1 MSASTLYPE
10 TANPN
15 PAGFVSQNPSPSENP
30 TPSENPG
37 ACENP
42 GPSAPSPQAPPSS
55 PFTDRNRA
63 NAAHSTGPRTEEG
76 KAHSAQNACKHGLSI
91 TSHRILRYEDP
102 AAYASLRESLH
113 AVYNPLSAPEVLAV
127 EDIAQCRWA
136 LRRFDDAEGE
146 LLDYHLSPHPNC
158 IPPGEAPMSPGRALG
173 YSCILE
179 HGEPKPLELPSIE
192 NLLRYRRYWERRHK
206 EALQALD
213 RAQRVRHQQA
223 RDAERREESARK
235 AALAAEKCALA
246 ERRREELHQL
256 RLALAQTKLQ
266 SAQIKLQNDRDQ
278 QARAAAEA
286 ARARENTLFEA
297 LERYLNHNPE
307 DFDHLDR
314 DLANLATA
322 TSPYPD
328 STPGEEA
335 IFCPPAAP
343 EEPAAVDPNLT
354 LEPTTGLA
362 EPAQSGF
369 VPQNTNPAAANP
381 ANHGIPA
388 QDFLANTP
396 LPSANRS
403 VPPPVSPGHASVA
416 PATAR
421 E

>member
-1 MSASTLYPE
+1 MSASTLHPE
-10 TANPN
+10 TANPA
-15 PAGFVSQNPSPSENP
+15 PAGFVSQNTIPS
-30 TPSENPG
+30 
-37 ACENP
+37 ENP
-42 GPSAPSPQAPPSS
+42 GPSAPPPQAPPSS
-55 PFTDRNRA
+55 PFTERNRA
-63 NAAHSTGPRTEEG
+63 NAAHSTGPRTEQG

-102 AAYASLRESLH
+102 AAYVTLRENLH

-136 LRRFDDAEGE
+136 LRRFDDAECE
-146 LLDYHLSPHPNC
+146 LLDYHLSPHPSC
-158 IPPGEAPMSPGRALG
+158 IPPGEAPMSSGRALG

-192 NLLRYRRYWERRHK
+192 NLLRYRRHWERRHK

-213 RAQRVRHQQA
+213 RAQRVRLQQA

-235 AALAAEKCALA
+235 AALAADQYALA

-266 SAQIKLQNDRDQ
+266 SAQIKLQNGRDQ

-286 ARARENTLFEA
+286 ALARENALFDA
-297 LERYLNHNPE
+297 LEHYLNPNPE
-307 DFDHLDR
+307 DFDHLDE

-322 TSPYPD
+322 TSPHPGGA
-328 STPGEEA
+328 TGEEA

-343 EEPAAVDPNLT
+343 EEPSAAGPNHT
-354 LEPTTGLA
+354 LEPTSGGT
-362 EPAQSGF
+362 EPVQSGF
-369 VPQNTNPAAANP
+369 VPQNTNPAAAKP

-388 QDFLANTP
+388 QDFLARTP
-396 LPSANRS
+396 VPSAKCS